1 VGIQAEDGEDKLREG
16 RTVLSIFWKKKRK
29 SARGF
34 TLIELV
40 VVLAILGILI
50 ALAVPRYLGA
60 RRSALIAEGDNVLQE
75 LKTLAWAY
83 YQQYSTWVGV
93 TAANM
98 ATTFGFT
105 APATGCWTYGLAADG
120 AATQIQIQA
129 NDNPGGRT
137 ACGPLPGTGLI
148 NLTLNGDG
156 SSVRSQSGL

>member
-1 VGIQAEDGEDKLREG
+1 VVLKLFWKAKRREG
-16 RTVLSIFWKKKRK
+16 
-29 SARGF
+29 GF

-60 RRSALIAEGDNVLQE
+60 RRNALVAEGDNVLQE
-75 LKTLAWAY
+75 LKTLSWAY

-105 APATGCWTYGLAADG
+105 APGAGCWTYDLAAAG
-120 AATQIQIQA
+120 AATQIQLRA
-129 NDNPGGRT
+129 NDNPGGATR
-137 ACGPLPGTGLI
+137 CGPLPGTGVVT
-148 NLTLNGDG
+148 LTLNGDG
-156 SSVRSQSGL
+156 SSARSTAGL

>member
-1 VGIQAEDGEDKLREG
+1 MN
-16 RTVLSIFWKKKRK
+16 VLNIFWKKKRK

-75 LKTLAWAY
+75 LKTLSWAY
-83 YQQYSTWVGV
+83 YQQYSTWVGI

-98 ATTFGFT
+98 AATFGFT
-105 APATGCWTYGLAADG
+105 APGTGCWTYDLAVDG
-120 AATQIQIQA
+120 AATQIQIRA
-129 NDNPGGRT
+129 NDAPAGRT
-137 ACGPLPGTGLI
+137 ACGPLPGTGVI
-148 NLTLNGDG
+148 TLTLNGDG
-156 SSVRSQSGL
+156 SSARSQAGL